1 MLTDSPQQECDIND
15 RFRRMV
21 SSISI
26 ILTILITKLMQVC
39 HSCICHLIG
48 GFQMLYH
55 PQEMRP
61 CPIYT
66 VRLGIFSE

>member
-1 MLTDSPQQECDIND
+1 MIGSFSGID
-15 RFRRMV
+15 

-26 ILTILITKLMQVC
+26 NLTILIIKMMQVC
-39 HSCICHLIG
+39 HSCIHHPIG
-48 GFQMLYH
+48 GFQMLFH

-66 VRLGIFSE
+66 VRLGIFSD

>member
-39 HSCICHLIG
+39 HSRIYRMISEVQILC
-48 GFQMLYH
+48 H